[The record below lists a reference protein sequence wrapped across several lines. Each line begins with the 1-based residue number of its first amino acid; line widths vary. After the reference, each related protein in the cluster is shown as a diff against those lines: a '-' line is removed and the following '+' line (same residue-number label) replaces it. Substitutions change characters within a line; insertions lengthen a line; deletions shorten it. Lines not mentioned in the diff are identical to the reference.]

1 MSKYRVL
8 IIEDEKP
15 AQKLL
20 ESFIAEYKNFAITGF
35 CSDGYE
41 GARMISAEKPDL
53 VFLDVQMPRINGFEM
68 LELID
73 ENSAPLIIFT
83 TAYDEFA
90 IQAFNYNTCDYL
102 LKPISRER
110 FNKSIEKAEKRLESL
125 GTNSPKIPI
134 VSYANAPGKFLDRVV
149 IRSGY
154 QIAVVVCEDIVCL
167 EAHDDYVMVHTEK
180 DQYLK
185 KQTMK
190 FYEDNLNPDEFLRV
204 HRSFIIRLN
213 ALSRIE
219 PYSKDAFTAFLNN
232 GLKVSVSKKGYDRLK
247 EKLHF

>member
-1 MSKYRVL
+1 MSKYKVI

-20 ESFIAEYKNFAITGF
+20 ESFMAEYTNFEITGF

-41 GARMISAEKPDL
+41 GAKMISAEKPDL

-73 ENSAPLIIFT
+73 ENNAPLIIFT

-90 IQAFNYNTCDYL
+90 IESFNYNTCDYL

-125 GTNSPKIPI
+125 GANSPKIPA
-134 VSYANAPGKFLDRVV
+134 VSNANAPHKFLDRVV
-149 IRSGY
+149 IRSGH

-167 EAHDDYVMVHTEK
+167 EAQDDYVLVHTEK
-180 DQYLK
+180 EQYLK

-247 EKLHF
+247 DKLQF